1 MQDTIAVG
9 SNWLHAGAQQWRA
22 NLMWTLWYCGLL
34 GLTGLMGAAMLRM
47 GPTPI
52 PIGGIVGIALVLS
65 VLWRPRFG
73 LYVCAFFSLL
83 GDAALLPWYPFVK
96 NLSSAESILYMGSAI
111 IFSPL
116 ELFLVLTAVGWIGR
130 GIIRRK
136 FEFFTGVLF
145 GPVILFTVSICLGL
159 LYGLGTGGDVNIAL
173 WESRPI
179 FYLFLV
185 MILTSNLIETREH
198 VNQFMWVIMTALF
211 VEGIIGAE
219 YFFVVLH
226 GSLIGVEAITE
237 HSAAIHMNTLFVLI
251 LTAWL
256 FQASWPKRLVL
267 PLMALPVIITY
278 LATQRR
284 AAYLTLFIA
293 IAFMVLALYKENRK
307 LFWLIMPTLFIS
319 ILGYV
324 AIFWNSG
331 SAIAMPVQAIR
342 SVIAPSE
349 GSADDLSNVYRIL
362 ENANVSFTIH
372 ATPITGVG
380 FGKKFFIN
388 VPMPDISFFVWWE
401 YIVHNSIMWI
411 WMKAGLLGFLSMM
424 LLVGRSIMVGS
435 KVTWRMPDPD
445 TKAIAMT
452 ATLYIVMH
460 FTYAYVDMSWD
471 SQSMLYLGVVFG
483 LLNGLERIVAKPV
496 SVRSKRWPWQP
507 DPAPV
512 PVFVSAEQSY
522 E

>member
-1 MQDTIAVG
+1 
-9 SNWLHAGAQQWRA
+9 
-22 NLMWTLWYCGLL
+22 
-34 GLTGLMGAAMLRM
+34 
-47 GPTPI
+47 
-52 PIGGIVGIALVLS
+52 
-65 VLWRPRFG
+65 
-73 LYVCAFFSLL
+73 
-83 GDAALLPWYPFVK
+83 
-96 NLSSAESILYMGSAI
+96 
-111 IFSPL
+111 
-116 ELFLVLTAVGWIGR
+116 
-130 GIIRRK
+130 
-136 FEFFTGVLF
+136 
-145 GPVILFTVSICLGL
+145 L
-159 LYGLGTGGDVNIAL
+159 LYGLGTGGDINIAL

-483 LLNGLERIVAKPV
+483 LLNSLERIAAKPV
-496 SVRSKRWPWQP
+496 SVKSKRWPWQP
-507 DPAPV
+507 DPVPV
-512 PVFVSAEQSY
+512 PVFV
-522 E
+522 